1 MRRPTVLGMATV
13 IGLSLL
19 ATACGSEEAAGPDGI
34 EGTTLTLLTH
44 ASFALSDSTL
54 QDFTDQTGVRV
65 EILES
70 GDAGTMVSQS
80 ILSAGN
86 PLGDVMF
93 GIDNTFLQR
102 GLDAGLFETYAS
114 AGLSD
119 VPDSFQLDP
128 LNRVT
133 PVDFGDVCVNYWTES
148 LESGPPADLADL
160 TEAEFADQLVVEN
173 PETSSPG
180 FAFLLATIATFD
192 DWEGYWAD
200 LRANGVSV
208 ASGWEE
214 AYNGQFVS
222 GGGDRSL
229 VVSYASS
236 PPAEVFYSDPPVD
249 VAPTGVIDESCF
261 RQIEFAGILAGT
273 SHRLAAEALIDFMLT
288 PSFQNDIPLSMFVFP
303 VIDSATLPTL
313 FTDNVTVVDDPLTL
327 DPAAIEAGRDEW
339 TARWAEIMFG

>member
-1 MRRPTVLGMATV
+1 MAAV
-13 IGLSLL
+13 IGLALL
-19 ATACGSEEAAGPDGI
+19 TTACGSEQASGPERI

-44 ASFALSDSTL
+44 DSFALSDSTL
-54 QDFTDQTGVRV
+54 QAFTAQTGVKV

-70 GDAGTMVSQS
+70 GDAGTLVSQS

-102 GLDAGLFETYAS
+102 GLDAELFEVYAS
-114 AGLSD
+114 DGLSD
-119 VPDSFQLDP
+119 VPDSFRLDP

-133 PVDFGDVCVNYWTES
+133 PIDFGDVCINYWTDA
-148 LESGPPADLADL
+148 LESGPPTALSDL
-160 TEAEFADQLVVEN
+160 TKSEFADQLVVEN

-192 DWEGYWAD
+192 DWEGFWAD

-208 ASGWEE
+208 ASGWED
-214 AYNGQFVS
+214 AYYGQFIS
-222 GGGDRSL
+222 GGGDRPL

-273 SHRLAAEALIDFMLT
+273 SNRLAAEALIDFMLT
-288 PSFQNDIPLSMFVFP
+288 PVFQNDIPLSMFVFP
-303 VIDSATLPTL
+303 VIDSAILPPL
-313 FTDNVTVVDDPLTL
+313 FSDNVTVVDDPLTL
-327 DPAAIEAGRDEW
+327 DPADIEAGRDGW
-339 TARWAEIMFG
+339 TAQWVEIMFG